1 MESTGTA
8 TGKQNIVEQD
18 SGRQGT
24 KELLKWQKRLLPVM
38 TLFLIALALAFFV
51 VSTRTLNGVDEFVK
65 GEHGELREQIN
76 AIIKESKPAQTSED
90 SIRRGLLILEADALD
105 RRYHQASAL
114 LMSQIWAKHLAFMTG
129 MIMAFIGAIF
139 ILGKLSESQTDVAG
153 GGSQWNVSIHSAS
166 PGILL
171 AFFGTVLVA
180 LSIVIQGKVDVHDT
194 AAYLRSVIVQTQ
206 PRSDGSGKAKVDSS
220 DVNGA
225 LDSILG
231 DAAPTPAP
239 ASTSK

>member
-8 TGKQNIVEQD
+8 TGKQNNVQQD

-65 GEHGELREQIN
+65 GEHGELRDQIN
-76 AIIKESKPAQTSED
+76 ATIKDSKPAQTSED

-129 MIMAFIGAIF
+129 MIMAFMGAIF

-206 PRSDGSGKAKVDSS
+206 PRSDASGKAKVDSS